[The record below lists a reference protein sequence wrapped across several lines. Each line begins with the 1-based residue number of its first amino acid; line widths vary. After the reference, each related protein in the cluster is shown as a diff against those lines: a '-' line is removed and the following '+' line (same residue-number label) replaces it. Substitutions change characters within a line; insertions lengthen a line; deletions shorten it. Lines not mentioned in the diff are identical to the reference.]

1 MSARTPPKGVIEG
14 FETTRVADAMHR
26 GVVTCSRTTSLVTV
40 ARLMAA
46 NDVHCVVVVAQRL
59 DGSTKVCGV
68 VSDRDVLVTAVRGEL
83 SEAKASGSARTEPL
97 TVLADDRL
105 LDAAELM
112 AEHGATH
119 VVVVDGSLEPIG
131 ILSTLDVAAVVGRAW
146 PPPRRSGAT
155 RVEELMTSPVVTVP
169 PDLPLKE
176 VARVFVENGISGA
189 PVVEGERLL
198 GVITE
203 ADIVARERGPG
214 DRHGSVGTLVHAKAR
229 RDTGEATAFEA
240 MTTPAITVGRTRS
253 GAAAATLMTEHRVK
267 RLPVIEDGRL
277 VGIVTRSDLVRAFA
291 RSDEEIERD
300 IRENILVRD
309 LWLRPDDVGVV
320 VDHGRVTLTGVV
332 DSKVAARLLTD
343 EVEAVPGVTSV
354 HSDVGVSR

>member
-1 MSARTPPKGVIEG
+1 MSARTPPKGMTEG
-14 FETTRVADAMHR
+14 FEAARVADAMHR

-68 VSDRDVLVTAVRGEL
+68 VSDRDVLLTAVRGEL

-97 TVLADDRL
+97 TVLADDPL

-119 VVVVDGSLEPIG
+119 VVVVDASLEPIG
-131 ILSTLDVAAVVGRAW
+131 MLSTLDVAAVVGRVW
-146 PPPRRSGAT
+146 PPPQRSGAT

-176 VARVFVENGISGA
+176 VARLFVENGISGA

-214 DRHGSVGTLVHAKAR
+214 DHHGAGRLAHPKAR
-229 RDTGEATAFEA
+229 RDTGEASALEA
-240 MTTPAITVGRTRS
+240 MTTPAITVDRTRS
-253 GAAAATLMTEHRVK
+253 GAAAATLMTEHRIK
-267 RLPVIEDGRL
+267 RLPVIEDGQL